1 MKSINSVLKPCPFCG
16 GRAVLFVEHGVQVM
30 CLSCGVG
37 TSIRTD
43 TVYRKGTSQERIVT
57 SSVDNVIEEWNRRV

>member
-1 MKSINSVLKPCPFCG
+1 MESINSVLKPCPFCG
-16 GRAVLFVEHGVQVM
+16 GRAVLIVENGVHVM

-43 TVYRKGTSQERIVT
+43 KIYQKGVSQEIIVT
-57 SSVDNVIEEWNRRV
+57 DSVDKVIKEWNRRV

>member
-1 MKSINSVLKPCPFCG
+1 MESINSVLKPCQFCG
-16 GRAVLFVEHGVQVM
+16 GRAVLIVENGVHVM

-43 TVYRKGTSQERIVT
+43 TVYKKGTSQERIAT
-57 SSVDNVIEEWNRRV
+57 SSIDELIEVWNRRV

>member
-1 MKSINSVLKPCPFCG
+1 MESINSVLKPCQFCG
-16 GRAVLFVEHGVQVM
+16 GRAVLIVENGVHVM

-43 TVYRKGTSQERIVT
+43 TVYKKGTS
-57 SSVDNVIEEWNRRV
+57 